1 MGTPLR
7 VLIVE
12 DSRADA
18 ELLRLELERG
28 GYEPVVE
35 RVDTPEAMRAAL
47 EERSWEVILSD
58 YVMPSFS
65 GPAALK
71 LAKEIAPHLPFIII
85 TGQVGEE
92 TAVEAMKAGAHDYI
106 LKGNLTRLVPAIRR
120 ELQEAVVRRGRQ
132 EADEALRQANAAL
145 EQRVEERTAALV
157 EANQELQARIAE
169 QQRVEAERER
179 LLVQVRRQAAELD
192 AVIESMVDA
201 VAIVD
206 AQGNVVRVNRARLEL
221 EEVQS
226 QDEALGPI
234 SIRSRR
240 HMTWR
245 LPDGRIIPP
254 ENYTLARVL
263 RGENALRNAEF
274 IGEGPDGRVR
284 WYGVTGSP
292 VRDDQGNVVAAVSVI
307 RDITAMKEAEAE
319 RERLL
324 ERLQVQNEE
333 LQTQSEEIQAQ
344 NEELLATQKETQRL
358 LMEVQQE
365 KERLSA
371 LINGIADEV
380 WFADTEKRYT
390 LANPVALQ
398 QFGLPATEGIDVEN
412 LASMLE
418 VLRPDGSPRPTEEA
432 PPLRALRGE
441 VVRNEE
447 EIIRTTAT
455 GEWRYRQVS
464 AAPVKDASGNI
475 LGSVSVVRD
484 ITELKRAEDTLRESE
499 ERLKRAQEIAHLGS
513 WELDLVKNRLTWS
526 DEVYRIFGLHPQEFA
541 ATYDA
546 FLERVHPDDR
556 AAVDA
561 AYTSSLREN
570 RDNYEVEHR
579 VVRAST
585 GEIRFV
591 HEKCEHFR
599 DGTGRVVRSVGMVH
613 DITERKRAEAD
624 REHLLA
630 QLREANQRLVTA
642 NLEAQEQRERAEQRN
657 AELLKLERQREEFVS
672 LITHDLRNVLTSTI
686 GHSDWLRRLLL
697 HKDLEREAK
706 SAEAILAS
714 GKRLSLMLEELAES
728 SRLESGQTELAL
740 APVDLR
746 QLLAELVER
755 VGTPKDRKRV
765 RLELPARIP
774 PLTAD
779 PSQLERVL
787 TNLITNA
794 LKYSPAAAPVTV
806 RVVRQGRE
814 AVISVI
820 DEGIG
825 IAGEDLPHVFERHFR
840 SKTGAAKAEGLGLGL
855 YIARLIVEA
864 HGGRIWVESE
874 VGKGST
880 FSFSLRLT

>member
-1 MGTPLR
+1 
-7 VLIVE
+7 
-12 DSRADA
+12 
-18 ELLRLELERG
+18 
-28 GYEPVVE
+28 
-35 RVDTPEAMRAAL
+35 
-47 EERSWEVILSD
+47 
-58 YVMPSFS
+58 
-65 GPAALK
+65 
-71 LAKEIAPHLPFIII
+71 
-85 TGQVGEE
+85 
-92 TAVEAMKAGAHDYI
+92 
-106 LKGNLTRLVPAIRR
+106 
-120 ELQEAVVRRGRQ
+120 
-132 EADEALRQANAAL
+132 
-145 EQRVEERTAALV
+145 
-157 EANQELQARIAE
+157 
-169 QQRVEAERER
+169 
-179 LLVQVRRQAAELD
+179 
-192 AVIESMVDA
+192 
-201 VAIVD
+201 
-206 AQGNVVRVNRARLEL
+206 
-221 EEVQS
+221 
-226 QDEALGPI
+226 
-234 SIRSRR
+234 
-240 HMTWR
+240 
-245 LPDGRIIPP
+245 
-254 ENYTLARVL
+254 
-263 RGENALRNAEF
+263 
-274 IGEGPDGRVR
+274 
-284 WYGVTGSP
+284 
-292 VRDDQGNVVAAVSVI
+292 
-307 RDITAMKEAEAE
+307 
-319 RERLL
+319 
-324 ERLQVQNEE
+324 
-333 LQTQSEEIQAQ
+333 
-344 NEELLATQKETQRL
+344 
-358 LMEVQQE
+358 
-365 KERLSA
+365 
-371 LINGIADEV
+371 
-380 WFADTEKRYT
+380 
-390 LANPVALQ
+390 
-398 QFGLPATEGIDVEN
+398 
-412 LASMLE
+412 
-418 VLRPDGSPRPTEEA
+418 
-432 PPLRALRGE
+432 
-441 VVRNEE
+441 
-447 EIIRTTAT
+447 
-455 GEWRYRQVS
+455 
-464 AAPVKDASGNI
+464 VKDASGNI

-546 FLERVHPDDR
+546 FLERAHPDDR

-794 LKYSPAAAPVTV
+794 LKYSPAAAPVMV